1 MSAMDTASEDSGG
14 PSRRWAAIRDALIDH
29 PDVER
34 KQILMMARQI
44 RVDAITRVVFGGFIS
59 LSIGLPSMLGTEASS
74 AEATTWFA
82 MFVVL
87 SPVMFLTGQSLLWRD
102 PATFPLRY
110 WRLVFFVLYGANGIL
125 WSLLLLFGWTDGSVA
140 TQAFV
145 LIVIVA
151 HLTTYLVNLGAHL
164 LTFITTSITVTV
176 FCEILLWHQGSE
188 LATITRIIFPM
199 FGIYLLVLGYDANR
213 RLGVSLRRGM
223 ELECL
228 ADELEIARAAAVAE
242 GRARSRFF
250 ASMSHEL
257 RTPLN
262 AIIGFS
268 EVMTLGTMGP
278 LEGRY
283 REYAEDILK
292 SGRHLLGLVN
302 QVLDVSSIGERDPEL
317 TLSRFRIS
325 DVLDDCL
332 AMVLPLSRAKGLTAG
347 VDIQQDFEIEADA
360 QKFKQIVVNL
370 LSNAIKFTPEDGAIS
385 GALRANADGDIEV
398 AVIDSGIGMT
408 DEVRSQVFDPYFRSA
423 DPYVLSSE
431 GTGLGLA
438 ISREVANQLGFTLE
452 LQSAPGEGTIA
463 ILLVPAKR
471 GRKVARKTADDR
483 AGPDAGPGTGNG
495 NATR

>member
-1 MSAMDTASEDSGG
+1 MTVTVLLILGAIVFTIFVMNRRYEASLHPSQEIPWLASQLETEYLRMSHALQLYMLEGGVAHSEVVLRFEVYWSRVDLMAQGARFAGFEEGTWKTLGPMLRASLAELDPIITDPGFHRTVSGREAIENHLAMWPELHGFSQE
-14 PSRRWAAIRDALIDH
+14 AIRFIWTRNALQQRHAMVTVVTTLAVVLMLVVI
-29 PDVER
+29 VAGN
-34 KQILMMARQI
+34 LVMMARKQSALARSERRSKEI
-44 RVDAITRVVFGGFIS
+44 A
-59 LSIGLPSMLGTEASS
+59 EASIRQR
-74 AEATTWFA
+74 E
-82 MFVVL
+82 
-87 SPVMFLTGQSLLWRD
+87 
-102 PATFPLRY
+102 
-110 WRLVFFVLYGANGIL
+110 
-125 WSLLLLFGWTDGSVA
+125 
-140 TQAFV
+140 
-145 LIVIVA
+145 
-151 HLTTYLVNLGAHL
+151 
-164 LTFITTSITVTV
+164 
-176 FCEILLWHQGSE
+176 
-188 LATITRIIFPM
+188 
-199 FGIYLLVLGYDANR
+199 
-213 RLGVSLRRGM
+213 
-223 ELECL
+223 
-228 ADELEIARAAAVAE
+228 
-242 GRARSRFF
+242 RFM

-385 GALRANADGDIEV
+385 VALRANADGDIEV

>member
-1 MSAMDTASEDSGG
+1 MDTASEDSGG

-262 AIIGFS
+262 AIIGFAELMVHRIS
-268 EVMTLGTMGP
+268 GP
-278 LEGRY
+278 LGSDRY
-283 REYAEDILK
+283 DEYARDIAR
-292 SGRHLLGLVN
+292 SGNHLLRLVN
-302 QVLDVSSIGERDPEL
+302 DLLDLSSAQHERMQINRTRVSIAEL
-317 TLSRFRIS
+317 FDETRSALAQLAEESRVQFIVR
-325 DVLDDCL
+325 
-332 AMVLPLSRAKGLTAG
+332 MEPGLTANL
-347 VDIQQDFEIEADA
+347 D
-360 QKFKQIVVNL
+360 QIRMVQVLVNIGT
-370 LSNAIKFTPEDGAIS
+370 NAIRFSDPGGHVLLQAASRPNDTLVLSIQDEGMGITPDDLAQI
-385 GALRANADGDIEV
+385 ADPFQKRKRNDVTSSHGPGNGRGV
-398 AVIDSGIGMT
+398 AVAREMLELHGGSLRI
-408 DEVRSQVFDPYFRSA
+408 E
-423 DPYVLSSE
+423 SE
-431 GTGLGLA
+431 IGLGTNVTMTIPSA
-438 ISREVANQLGFTLE
+438 RLE
-452 LQSAPGEGTIA
+452 QVKAP
-463 ILLVPAKR
+463 
-471 GRKVARKTADDR
+471 
-483 AGPDAGPGTGNG
+483 
-495 NATR
+495 